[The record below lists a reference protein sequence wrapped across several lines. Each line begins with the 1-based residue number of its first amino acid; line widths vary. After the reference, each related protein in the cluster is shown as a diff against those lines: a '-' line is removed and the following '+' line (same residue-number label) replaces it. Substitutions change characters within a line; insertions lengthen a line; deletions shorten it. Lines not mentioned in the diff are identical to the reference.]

1 MRLGSSKNVFLKPGL
16 TENTEVLYISEW
28 CLFPETWGFF
38 FSDIYCENLVELLE
52 AKPWKA
58 WQLPVSGS
66 HWSFV
71 ATQIFFFFFW
81 WELRLVCT
89 KPPAICQLSFK
100 FSHSSTGS
108 WGGFECSS
116 KVRLPVFVCLSY
128 LGGSDSS
135 VSLSVLWIQE
145 SRKVVD
151 FSVSSVFYLL
161 LGQHGN
167 FLATYMWRWTP
178 FHDLHNLC

>member
-1 MRLGSSKNVFLKPGL
+1 MGLLFLWYLLWELGWAPGGKTLKSMAAPCK
-16 TENTEVLYISEW
+16 W
-28 CLFPETWGFF
+28 FPLEFCGN
-38 FSDIYCENLVELLE
+38 SD
-52 AKPWKA
+52 
-58 WQLPVSGS
+58 
-66 HWSFV
+66 
-71 ATQIFFFFFW
+71 FFFFFG

-89 KPPAICQLSFK
+89 EPPAICQLSFK

-145 SRKVVD
+145 FRKVD
-151 FSVSSVFYLL
+151 FSVCSVFYLL